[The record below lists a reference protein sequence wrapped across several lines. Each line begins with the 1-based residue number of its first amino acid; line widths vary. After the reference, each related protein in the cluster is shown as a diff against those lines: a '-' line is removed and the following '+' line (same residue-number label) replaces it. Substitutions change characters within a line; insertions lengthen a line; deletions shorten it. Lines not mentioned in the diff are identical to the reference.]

1 MPKGVRLSLG
11 DGAMRKA
18 DKFPI
23 LKKFTMCVKWVS
35 VLCVNVFGC
44 VWRGRKWITTRGT
57 KIIYYQNL

>member
-35 VLCVNVFGC
+35 ALCVNVFGC
-44 VWRGRKWITTRGT
+44 VCGGEEMD
-57 KIIYYQNL
+57 ND